1 MACSR
6 APVGQPEAAVR
17 ARAGC
22 RAGLRTG
29 RGTVAEA
36 AAGASS
42 RRRLWAAP
50 GKPRP
55 LPARID
61 VTDINHTVHASDKF
75 GDFYR
80 YGLRLRARTLE
91 QCVCCLLFRRIV
103 AAHERGGILAAI
115 IPHMAAHERG
125 GVPAAIRTSA
135 ASLGAI
141 RAGRTLY
148 IPPIRVVQCDSQC
161 DGNSTR

>member
-91 QCVCCLLFRRIV
+91 QCVSVLLAFS
-103 AAHERGGILAAI
+103 
-115 IPHMAAHERG
+115 PHCG
-125 GVPAAIRTSA
+125 
-135 ASLGAI
+135 
-141 RAGRTLY
+141 
-148 IPPIRVVQCDSQC
+148 
-161 DGNSTR
+161 STRARRHTCGHHTPHGST

>member
-6 APVGQPEAAVR
+6 APVGQPEAAMR
-17 ARAGC
+17 ACAAC
-22 RAGLRTG
+22 RAAVCIG

-42 RRRLWAAP
+42 RRRLWAAA
-50 GKPRP
+50 GKARP

-80 YGLRLRARTLE
+80 CGLRLRARALE
-91 QCVCCLLFRRIV
+91 QCTALL
-103 AAHERGGILAAI
+103 LASQ
-115 IPHMAAHERG
+115 PHG
-125 GVPAAIRTSA
+125 
-135 ASLGAI
+135 
-141 RAGRTLY
+141 
-148 IPPIRVVQCDSQC
+148 
-161 DGNSTR
+161 STRAWRRSRGHHCKCRKFGRHPSRPLAPGMYEVTANVTAM